1 MPPFRASIFGA
12 CLLPLALVACD
23 SHPGT
28 PDPRTQPP
36 LVRVATAAKAAT
48 TQRSFTGVIVARVQ
62 SDVGFRVSGKV
73 IERFVD
79 TGQTVK
85 RGQRLMRL
93 DQTDLELQSRTRQHA
108 VAAAKARASQT
119 AEDELRNRDLVVA
132 GAISTTTYDRI
143 RSLAET
149 ARAELLTAE
158 SQAAMARNETDY
170 ALLSADTDGVV
181 VAILAEP
188 GQVVSAGHPVVKLA
202 KAGLREAVVQLP
214 ETLRPVLG
222 SVAQARLFGRE
233 TSTTT
238 ATLRQ
243 LSEAADPVTRT
254 FEARYVLTGEHAN
267 GPLGA
272 TVAIDIAPERSVRSG
287 LSVPIGALHD
297 PGNGPGVWVV
307 GGSPSKVS
315 WRPVHVVGIGDDA
328 ATVQGLQAGELL
340 VALGAHLLHEGEE
353 VLIAQKDIQSIAE
366 GRP

>member
-1 MPPFRASIFGA
+1 MSPFRASIFGA
-12 CLLPLALVACD
+12 CLLPLTLVACD
-23 SHPGT
+23 SQPGT

-36 LVRVATAAKAAT
+36 LVRVATAAEAT
-48 TQRSFTGVIVARVQ
+48 RTQRSFTGVIVARVQ

-132 GAISTTTYDRI
+132 GAISVATYDRI

-149 ARAELLTAE
+149 ARAELLAAE
-158 SQAAMARNETDY
+158 SQAAVARNETDY
-170 ALLSADTDGVV
+170 TLLSADGLV

-188 GQVVSAGHPVVKLA
+188 GQVVRAGHPVVKLA

-254 FEARYVLTGEHAN
+254 FEARYVLKGEHAN
-267 GPLGA
+267 VPLGA

-307 GGSPSKVS
+307 GGSPSKVL

-328 ATVQGLQAGELL
+328 ATVQGIQAGELL